1 MNRSRIGTI
10 YHNPALR
17 EKVIEYLITDRSG
30 TYVDATL
37 GTGGHAEA
45 ILEELNERGK
55 LLGIDRDSD
64 SLKISEERL
73 RRFGKKVDFFNQSYS
88 HLPEILIS
96 QNLEMISGVLFD
108 LGLSSYQ
115 LENPDRGFSY
125 STEGPLDMRFDREE
139 GRKAAEVLYEYP
151 GEELFRIF
159 KEYGEERF
167 SKRIA
172 RAIVQNRK
180 IKKIEST
187 KELKD
192 IVKSI
197 SKTKGDI
204 KTLSRIFQALR
215 IEVNDELSELKKGLD
230 AGIEALTPGGRVCV
244 ISYHSLEDRIV
255 KNRFSA
261 RAKGCTCPP
270 EFPVCT
276 CGGKKMLKI
285 LTRKPVIPDEKEIEE
300 NPRARS
306 AKLRAAEK
314 IG

>member
-1 MNRSRIGTI
+1 MKRSRIGTI
-10 YHNPALR
+10 YHKPVLK

-30 TYVDATL
+30 IYIDATL

-45 ILEELNERGK
+45 ILEELNEGGK
-55 LLGIDRDSD
+55 LLGIERDSD
-64 SLKISEERL
+64 SLKISKERL
-73 RRFGKKVDFFNQSYS
+73 RRFGKKVGFFNQSYS
-88 HLPEILIS
+88 HLPEILKS
-96 QNLEMISGVLFD
+96 QNLENINGVLFD

-125 STEGPLDMRFDREE
+125 SIEGPLDMRFDRGE
-139 GRKAAEVLYEYP
+139 GRKAADVLNEYP
-151 GEELFRIF
+151 VEELTRIF

-172 RAIVQNRK
+172 QAIVLNRK
-180 IKKIEST
+180 VKKVEST

-197 SKTKGDI
+197 LRTKGDI

-215 IEVNDELSELKKGLD
+215 IEVNDELSELKNGLD
-230 AGIEALTPGGRVCV
+230 AGIKALAPGGRVCV
-244 ISYHSLEDRIV
+244 ISYHSLEDRIA
-255 KNRFSA
+255 KSKFSEL
-261 RAKGCTCPP
+261 AKGCTCPP
-270 EFPVCT
+270 DFPICT
-276 CGGKKMLKI
+276 CGGKKELKI
-285 LTRKPVIPDEKEIEE
+285 LTRKPVIPDEKEIDE

-306 AKLRAAEK
+306 AKLRVAVK